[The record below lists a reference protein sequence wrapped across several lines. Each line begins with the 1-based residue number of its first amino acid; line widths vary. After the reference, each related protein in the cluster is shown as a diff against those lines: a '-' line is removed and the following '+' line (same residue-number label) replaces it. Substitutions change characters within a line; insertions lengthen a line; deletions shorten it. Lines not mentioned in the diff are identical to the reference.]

1 MTKKKRKKRKKNIE
15 FLTGQKKIATFF
27 LSITEIQNVRRH
39 LQTKPGVKSEWLN
52 GLDSVLI
59 QKIEKK
65 RRVQPRIT
73 HYLKQGQSSQQSFVT
88 TIQITIQMTVKYTS
102 L

>member
-1 MTKKKRKKRKKNIE
+1 M
-15 FLTGQKKIATFF
+15 TGQKKKIATFF

-65 RRVQPRIT
+65 RRVKPRIT